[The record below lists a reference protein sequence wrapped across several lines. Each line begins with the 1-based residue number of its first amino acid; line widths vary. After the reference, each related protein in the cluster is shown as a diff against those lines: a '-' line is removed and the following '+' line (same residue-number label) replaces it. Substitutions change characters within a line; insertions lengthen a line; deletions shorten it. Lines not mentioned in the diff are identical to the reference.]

1 MNSDSSKPLRVAI
14 VVPAKRFLCLGSLL
28 WFQRYGPLQ
37 VASVVGDAG
46 YFVRVFNEELGIR
59 VSAEE
64 LACSYDVVGFSAKS
78 SAIPRAEEL
87 AKHIKTKA
95 KERGRQVVTVLG
107 GEHASMCEDSRLSEY
122 FDYVLP
128 GESEDA
134 FVFLLKALD
143 LERGADR
150 KVLHILPRR
159 RFCTCQSF
167 NNIPDL
173 SLVHGY
179 EETVKGFVFRYLPP
193 LWALKNKML
202 PMLTFQGARGCPYGC
217 SFCPTPRYLQGN
229 EYRRRSRESAVSY
242 LQEHIAR
249 SGIRRVIFEDPT
261 AAIAFDEECHRFF
274 ESLAKS
280 SIRMKA
286 TALVRAD
293 LCHDERLLKVMRAA
307 GVANLSVGIESLND
321 QTRRDFK
328 KKTSYD
334 TIVRSIDIFHEHGFS
349 VTGLFIVGYDTDDL
363 DSFDRIE
370 KFINE
375 TGIEKWKVSPLTQ
388 VLELPDQF
396 MPAHR
401 FFLWDEF
408 ACFDRDVIDYGNG
421 EFVLFYPKY
430 IKPSTLQKSIM
441 TFNKSSTSVTGLIKL
456 FISQKRLSPVLQRI
470 GNNLAQRIIQ
480 NEVVRS
486 NYIEMVQ
493 EVEKPFYV
501 KQNGMEELQ
510 EDLLK
515 KRYEGKDEV
524 CQRIYSEVSK
534 MPV

>member
-1 MNSDSSKPLRVAI
+1 
-14 VVPAKRFLCLGSLL
+14 
-28 WFQRYGPLQ
+28 
-37 VASVVGDAG
+37 
-46 YFVRVFNEELGIR
+46 
-59 VSAEE
+59 
-64 LACSYDVVGFSAKS
+64 
-78 SAIPRAEEL
+78 
-87 AKHIKTKA
+87 
-95 KERGRQVVTVLG
+95 
-107 GEHASMCEDSRLSEY
+107 
-122 FDYVLP
+122 
-128 GESEDA
+128 
-134 FVFLLKALD
+134 
-143 LERGADR
+143 
-150 KVLHILPRR
+150 
-159 RFCTCQSF
+159 
-167 NNIPDL
+167 
-173 SLVHGY
+173 
-179 EETVKGFVFRYLPP
+179 
-193 LWALKNKML
+193 
-202 PMLTFQGARGCPYGC
+202 
-217 SFCPTPRYLQGN
+217 
-229 EYRRRSRESAVSY
+229 
-242 LQEHIAR
+242 
-249 SGIRRVIFEDPT
+249 VIFEDPT

-274 ESLAKS
+274 ESLALS

-286 TALVRAD
+286 TALARAD
-293 LCHDERLLKVMRAA
+293 LCQDERLLKVMRAA

-321 QTRRDFK
+321 QTRRDFN

-408 ACFDRDVIDYGNG
+408 AGFDRDVIDYGNG

-441 TFNKSSTSVTGLIKL
+441 TFNKSSTSVTNLIKL
-456 FISQKRLSPVLQRI
+456 FFSQKRLSPVLQRI

-480 NEVVRS
+480 NEVARS

-515 KRYEGKDEV
+515 KRYEGKSEV
-524 CQRIYSEVSK
+524 YQRISSEVSR